1 MKRGVIGDDDTP
13 QRLLD
18 RYGRDTLEEVF
29 LDIARGRGEAR
40 EAAQ

>member
-1 MKRGVIGDDDTP
+1 MKRGRIEDDDTP
-13 QRLLD
+13 SNLLA
-18 RYGRDTLEEVF
+18 RYGRQNLEEVF